1 MSATERL
8 RDWLD
13 GRASAFYDAA
23 AVVRRLSQRTI
34 IARPRLNEAAG
45 AINNLRDRALSRIE
59 ELHIET
65 ETEIERLRQQGIHFQ
80 RGDHVEKYTGDAP
93 FTGTV
98 VASHLTLKGKARY
111 VVEVDGW
118 GGQMIESNKTLR
130 KLAEKTNG

>member
-59 ELHIET
+59 ELHI
-65 ETEIERLRQQGIHFQ
+65 
-80 RGDHVEKYTGDAP
+80 
-93 FTGTV
+93 
-98 VASHLTLKGKARY
+98 
-111 VVEVDGW
+111 
-118 GGQMIESNKTLR
+118 
-130 KLAEKTNG
+130 